1 MNARKLWAI
10 SGRMVAG
17 ILVAGIVAVLLVF
30 ASAPI
35 SKSKVLE
42 AVYLSPK
49 VITNQATEITDSTV
63 TLNGELESLGE
74 GEYAAV
80 YWEWGASEVFD
91 KETSPQVMT
100 SPGTFS
106 FHLSG
111 LKPATEYFFR
121 ANAANINRA
130 FGETL
135 TFTTI
140 K

>member
-1 MNARKLWAI
+1 MDARKSWAI
-10 SGRMVAG
+10 STRMVAG
-17 ILVAGIVAVLLVF
+17 ILVAGLVAVLLVF
-30 ASAPI
+30 ASAPV

-42 AVYLSPK
+42 AVHLSPK
-49 VITNQATEITDSTV
+49 VITNQATEITASTV
-63 TLNGELESLGE
+63 TLNGEVESLGE
-74 GEYAAV
+74 GEYVAV
-80 YWEWGASEVFD
+80 FWEWGTSVIVD

-100 SPGTFS
+100 LPGTFS

-111 LKPATEYFFR
+111 LEPGKEYFFR